1 MRFIAIAFALI
12 PLTVSALE
20 LSKEQRAAIEARLQP
35 YSQVCVVGD
44 DACALGDAIAEVSD
58 LRSGE
63 DVYNA
68 ACMACHSTGAAGAP
82 KLGDALAWSDR
93 LSQKGIDA
101 LYDSGVNGVAGTSMI
116 AKGGCMDCADDEIY
130 AAVDYMLE
138 QSQ

>member
-20 LSKEQRAAIEARLQP
+20 LSKEQRAAIEARIQP

-63 DVYNA
+63 DVYKK

>member
-20 LSKEQRAAIEARLQP
+20 LSKEQRAAIEARIQP

-116 AKGGCMDCADDEIY
+116 AKGGCMDCADDEVY

>member
-20 LSKEQRAAIEARLQP
+20 LSKEQRAAIEARIQP

-93 LSQKGIDA
+93 LGQKGIDA

>member
-20 LSKEQRAAIEARLQP
+20 LSKEQRAAIEARIQP